1 MNISYKWLKDY
12 LDTDLSPEKLSEILT
27 YIGLEVDGIEEV
39 ESIKGGLT
47 GLVVGE
53 VLTCTKHPDSD
64 HLHKTTVKVD
74 NNKILPIVCGAPNV
88 AAGQKVIVATVGTTL
103 YDGDKE
109 FKIKKSK
116 IRGEVSEGMLC
127 AEDEIGIGTDHAG
140 IIVLPGDVAA
150 GTPASKYYSV
160 ESDYCIEVDLTPNR
174 IDGAS
179 HIGAAR
185 DVAAYLNKDKDFS
198 YKIPSVEKFKI
209 DNNSRKISVEIGT
222 PDTCI
227 RYSGLTISGIEIKE
241 SPEWMKT
248 RLKTL
253 GIRPV
258 NNVVDI
264 TNYVMYETGQPMHSF
279 NADAITGNKIIVKT
293 LPEGTPFKTLDGID
307 RKLDK
312 DDLMICNTQEP
323 MCLAGVFGGLM
334 SGVKKSTTNIFL
346 ESACFDPVHIR
357 KTARRHTLMTDASFR
372 YERGTDPNGTIYS
385 LKRAAMLVKELA
397 GGEISSD
404 IIDIYPNPVED
415 FKVEV
420 SYDHIN
426 RLIGKKIGKD
436 LIKRILNGLEI
447 KIEKET
453 EEILSLSVPP
463 YRVDVKREADII
475 EEILRIYGYNN
486 VEIPT
491 KINAS
496 LQNSV
501 KPNPVK
507 VRNLLSELLSN
518 YGFNEIWSNS
528 LTKSSYYENNKN
540 FPSEKLVMLLNPLS
554 SDLNCMR
561 QTLLFGGMEAI
572 AYNVNRKAANLRLY
586 EFGHCYSYNKDI
598 SSDNHLKRYGENE
611 HLGLFI
617 SGKKGK
623 ESWTAKQ
630 QECNFYELKSYVK
643 NILLKMGFLSENIQ
657 QENISSSDTFSEGL
671 KYSDRNSEKIVELG
685 RVNNLI
691 QKRFD
696 MENPVYY
703 ADFLLGTLLTDQ
715 KFNMVHYQEMPKYP
729 SVKRDLALLLNKGI
743 TFKEIQK
750 TAFETEKKLLRSV
763 DLFDVYEGSG
773 IPSDKKSYA
782 VSFILRDDNKTLNDK
797 QIDKTMQRLTN
808 IFEQKF
814 EASLR

>member
-12 LDTDLSPEKLSEILT
+12 LDTDISPEKLSKILT

-39 ESIKGGLT
+39 ESIKGGLQ

-64 HLHKTTVKVD
+64 HLHKTTVKIN
-74 NNKILPIVCGAPNV
+74 NNKVLPIVCGAPNV

-103 YDGDKE
+103 YDEDKE

-116 IRGEVSEGMLC
+116 IRGEISEGMLC
-127 AEDEIGIGTDHAG
+127 AEDEIGVGTNHDG
-140 IIVLPGDVAA
+140 IIVLPDDVSV

-198 YKIPSVEKFKI
+198 YKVPSVEGFKI
-209 DNNSRKISVEIGT
+209 DNNSHKISVELGT
-222 PDTCI
+222 PGTCI

-241 SPEWMKT
+241 SPEWMKN
-248 RLKTL
+248 RLKTV

-258 NNVVDI
+258 NNIVDI

-312 DDLMICNTQEP
+312 DDVMICDIQEP
-323 MCLAGVFGGLM
+323 MCLAGVFGGLK
-334 SGVKKSTTNIFL
+334 SGVKSSTTNIFL

-372 YERGTDPNGTIYS
+372 YERGTDPNGTIYA
-385 LKRAAMLVKELA
+385 LKRAAILIKELA

-420 SYDHIN
+420 SYDHID

-436 LIKRILNGLEI
+436 LIKRILTGLEI

-453 EEILSLSVPP
+453 KEEIYLAVPP

-496 LQNSV
+496 LQNSI

-507 VRNLLSELLSN
+507 IRSLLSELLSN

-528 LTKSSYYENNKN
+528 LTKASYYENNKS
-540 FPSEKLVMLLNPLS
+540 FPAEKLVMLLNPLS
-554 SDLNCMR
+554 LDLNCMR
-561 QTLLFGGMEAI
+561 QTLLFGGMESI
-572 AYNVNRKAANLRLY
+572 AYNVNRKATNLRLF
-586 EFGHCYSYNKDI
+586 EFGHCYNFNKKI
-598 SSDNHLKRYGENE
+598 SSDNHLTRYEEKE

-617 SGKKGK
+617 TGKKGK
-623 ESWTAKQ
+623 ESWTTKQ
-630 QECNFYELKSYVK
+630 QECNFYELKSYVN
-643 NILLKMGFLSENIQ
+643 NILLKMGILSKSLK
-657 QENISSSDTFSEGL
+657 QENITSSDIFSEGL
-671 KYSDRNSEKIVELG
+671 KYSDCNGEKIVKFG
-685 RVNNLI
+685 RVSNNI
-691 QKRFD
+691 QKKFD
-696 MENPVYY
+696 MGDPVYY
-703 ADFLLGTLLTDQ
+703 ADFMLETLLTDQ
-715 KFNMVHYQEMPKYP
+715 KFNMVHYKEMPKYP
-729 SVKRDLALLLNKGI
+729 SVKRDLALLLNKG
-743 TFKEIQK
+743 TSFDEIQK

-763 DLFDVYEGSG
+763 DLFDVYEGTR
-773 IPSDKKSYA
+773 IPLDKKSYA
-782 VSFILRDDNKTLNDK
+782 VSFILRNDNKTLNDK
-797 QIDKTMQRLTN
+797 QIDKTIEKLTN
-808 IFEQKF
+808 AFEQKF
-814 EASLR
+814 GATLR

>member
-12 LDTDLSPEKLSEILT
+12 LDTDLSPEKLGEILT

-39 ESIKGGLT
+39 ESIKGGLK

-53 VLTCTKHPDSD
+53 VLTCIKHPDSD
-64 HLHKTTVKVD
+64 HLNKTTVKVD
-74 NNKILPIVCGAPNV
+74 ENKILPIVCGAPNV

-127 AEDEIGIGTDHAG
+127 AEDEIGVGSDHAG
-140 IIVLPGDVAA
+140 IIVLPDNVAV
-150 GTPASKYYSV
+150 GTPASKYYSI
-160 ESDYCIEVDLTPNR
+160 ESDYCIEIDLTPNR

-198 YKIPSVEKFKI
+198 YKKPSVDDFKI
-209 DNNSRKISVEIGT
+209 DNNSRNISVELET
-222 PDTCI
+222 PGTCI
-227 RYSGLTISGIEIKE
+227 RYSGITISGIEIKE

-248 RLKTL
+248 RLKAV
-253 GIRPV
+253 GIRPI

-279 NADAITGNKIIVKT
+279 NADAITGEKIIVKT
-293 LPEGTPFKTLDGID
+293 LAEGTPFKTLDGID
-307 RKLDK
+307 RKLSK
-312 DDLMICNTQEP
+312 DDIMICNTSEP
-323 MCLAGVFGGLM
+323 MCLAGVFGGFK
-334 SGVKKSTTNIFL
+334 SGVTNTTKNIFL

-372 YERGTDPNGTIYS
+372 YERGTDPNGTIYA

-397 GGEISSD
+397 GGQISSD

-415 FKVEV
+415 FEVEV
-420 SYDHIN
+420 SYNHID

-436 LIKRILNGLEI
+436 LIKRILKGLEI

-453 EEILSLSVPP
+453 EEGLSLKVPP

-496 LQNSV
+496 LQNTI

-507 VRNLLSELLSN
+507 VRNILSELLSN

-528 LTKSSYYENNKN
+528 LTKASYYDNNKDLT
-540 FPSEKLVMLLNPLS
+540 SDKLVMLLNPLS

-561 QTLLFGGMEAI
+561 QTLLYGGMESI
-572 AYNVNRKAANLRLY
+572 AFNVNRKATNLRLY
-586 EFGHCYSYNKDI
+586 EFGHCYNYNKDS
-598 SSDNHLKRYGENE
+598 SSDNHLKRYGESE
-611 HLGLFI
+611 HLSLFI
-617 SGKKGK
+617 TGKKSK
-623 ESWTAKQ
+623 ESWSIKQ
-630 QECNFYELKSYVK
+630 QDCNFFELKSYVE
-643 NILLKMGFLSENIQ
+643 NVLIKMGFLIENMQ
-657 QENISSSDTFSEGL
+657 KENISSSDIFSEGITYFDNNG
-671 KYSDRNSEKIVELG
+671 KKVVELG
-685 RVNNLI
+685 RIKNSILTKFSI
-691 QKRFD
+691 
-696 MENPVYY
+696 ENPVYY
-703 ADFLLGTLLTDQ
+703 ADFIFETLLTDQ
-715 KFNMVHYQEMPKYP
+715 KFNNVHYNELPKYP
-729 SVKRDLALLLNKGI
+729 SVRRDLALLLNKE
-743 TFKEIQK
+743 TEFEEIK
-750 TAFETEKKLLRSV
+750 KIAFETEKKLLRSV
-763 DLFDVYEGSG
+763 DLFDVYEGTG
-773 IPSDKKSYA
+773 IPSNKKSYA
-782 VSFILRDDNKTLNDK
+782 VSFILRNDNKTLNDK
-797 QIDKTMQRLTN
+797 QIDKTMKRLKN
-808 IFEQKF
+808 AFEQKTG
-814 EASLR
+814 ATLR

>member
-12 LDTDLSPEKLSEILT
+12 LDTDLSPEKLGEILT

-39 ESIKGGLT
+39 ESIKGGLQ
-47 GLVVGE
+47 GLIVGE
-53 VLTCTKHPDSD
+53 VLTCIKHPDSD
-64 HLHKTTVKVD
+64 HLNKTTVKVEE
-74 NNKILPIVCGAPNV
+74 NKVLPIVCGAPNV

-127 AEDEIGIGTDHAG
+127 AEDEIGIGSDHAG
-140 IIVLPGDVAA
+140 IIVLPDNVAV

-160 ESDYCIEVDLTPNR
+160 ETDYCIEIDLTPNR

-185 DVAAYLNKDKDFS
+185 DVAAYLNKNKDFS
-198 YKIPSVEKFKI
+198 YKRPSVDNFKI
-209 DNNSRKISVEIGT
+209 DNNSRKISVKLET
-222 PDTCI
+222 PGTCI

-248 RLKTL
+248 RLKAV
-253 GIRPV
+253 GIRPI

-279 NADAITGNKIIVKT
+279 NADAITGEKIIVKT
-293 LPEGTPFKTLDGID
+293 LAEGTPFKTLDGID
-307 RKLDK
+307 RKLNK
-312 DDLMICNTQEP
+312 DDIMICNTREP
-323 MCLAGVFGGLM
+323 MCLAGVFGGFK
-334 SGVKKSTTNIFL
+334 SGITNSTKNLFL

-372 YERGTDPNGTIYS
+372 YERGTDPNGTIYA
-385 LKRAAMLVKELA
+385 LKRAAMLVKKLA
-397 GGEISSD
+397 GGQISSD
-404 IIDIYPNPVED
+404 IIDIYPNPVKD
-415 FKVEV
+415 FEVEV
-420 SYDHIN
+420 SYDHID

-436 LIKRILNGLEI
+436 LIKRILKGLEI

-453 EEILSLSVPP
+453 EEGLSLKVPP

-491 KINAS
+491 KINES
-496 LQNSV
+496 LQTSI

-507 VRNLLSELLSN
+507 VRNILSELLSN

-528 LTKSSYYENNKN
+528 LTKTSYYANNKDLTAD
-540 FPSEKLVMLLNPLS
+540 KLVMLLNPLS

-572 AYNVNRKAANLRLY
+572 AFNVNRKAANLRLY
-586 EFGHCYSYNKDI
+586 EFGHCYNYNKDI
-598 SSDNHLKRYGENE
+598 SSDNHLKKYGESE

-617 SGKKGK
+617 TGKKSK
-623 ESWTAKQ
+623 ESWTIKQ
-630 QECNFYELKSYVK
+630 QDCNFYELKSYVE
-643 NILLKMGFLSENIQ
+643 NILLKMGFLPEKIQ
-657 QENISSSDTFSEGL
+657 QENISSSDLFL
-671 KYSDRNSEKIVELG
+671 KGIRYSDHNGIKIVEFG
-685 RVNNLI
+685 RVNKSI
-691 QKRFD
+691 QKKFD

-703 ADFLLGTLLTDQ
+703 ADFMLETLLTDQ
-715 KFNMVHYQEMPKYP
+715 KFNDVHYKDLPKYP
-729 SVKRDLALLLNKGI
+729 SVKRDLALLLNKE
-743 TFKEIQK
+743 TAFDEIKK

-763 DLFDVYEGSG
+763 DLFDVYEGTG
-773 IPSDKKSYA
+773 IPLDKKSYA
-782 VSFILRDDNKTLNDK
+782 VSFILRNDNKTLNDK
-797 QIDKTMQRLTN
+797 QIDKTMERLKN
-808 IFEQKF
+808 AFEQKLG
-814 EASLR
+814 ATLR